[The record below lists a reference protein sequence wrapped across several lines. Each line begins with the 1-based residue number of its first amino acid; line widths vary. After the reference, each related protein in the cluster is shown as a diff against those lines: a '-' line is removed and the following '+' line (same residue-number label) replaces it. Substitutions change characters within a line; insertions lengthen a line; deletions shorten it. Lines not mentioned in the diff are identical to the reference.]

1 MIHKSMPS
9 VQSSPAQYSAVFPD
23 VVRFE
28 PKRDRYG
35 IIVGWD
41 LNNIR
46 EPYRKNFKS
55 EEHYLRWKRWC
66 EVNYTTGTLLH
77 GKDYRAWLAEL
88 ELAYYGSKG

>member
-9 VQSSPAQYSAVFPD
+9 VQSSPAQYSAVFSD

-55 EEHYLRWKRWC
+55 EEHYLRWKRWWKSITRQVLFST
-66 EVNYTTGTLLH
+66 EKIIVH
-77 GKDYRAWLAEL
+77 GWPN
-88 ELAYYGSKG
+88 

>member
-1 MIHKSMPS
+1 MPS
-9 VQSSPAQYSAVFPD
+9 VQSSPAQYSAVFSD

-55 EEHYLRWKRWC
+55 EEH
-66 EVNYTTGTLLH
+66 TTCVGRGGVKSITRQVLFSTEKIIVH
-77 GKDYRAWLAEL
+77 GWLN
-88 ELAYYGSKG
+88 